1 MKLEFE
7 LKPTDILLL
16 KVLSCILIAV
26 LTLNLFIFPGLNKQA
41 DLSAQKEET
50 RQEKQQV
57 EEAIASMPA
66 TKARIEQQQSD
77 LTELSEDYYPQMEN
91 NNVDELV
98 TGIALAHGLFPAA
111 LNIEDSVPG
120 GPAAYGVTGDTRD
133 TTSASEVDQMQ
144 EEAEGANDDTDD
156 TTGTANRLTAELQAF
171 LDDIAKHYPAIQVRS
186 MQATQ
191 QTYVGQNLKAVN
203 QLDITC
209 TLAVYTCGDKNHEEV
224 TTGENKS

>member
-1 MKLEFE
+1 
-7 LKPTDILLL
+7 
-16 KVLSCILIAV
+16 
-26 LTLNLFIFPGLNKQA
+26 
-41 DLSAQKEET
+41 
-50 RQEKQQV
+50 
-57 EEAIASMPA
+57 
-66 TKARIEQQQSD
+66 
-77 LTELSEDYYPQMEN
+77 MEN

-111 LNIEDSVPG
+111 LSIEDSVPG

-156 TTGTANRLTAELQAF
+156 TTGTGNRLIAEPYVSDIQYMNTTQATLTLQGTEEELQAF